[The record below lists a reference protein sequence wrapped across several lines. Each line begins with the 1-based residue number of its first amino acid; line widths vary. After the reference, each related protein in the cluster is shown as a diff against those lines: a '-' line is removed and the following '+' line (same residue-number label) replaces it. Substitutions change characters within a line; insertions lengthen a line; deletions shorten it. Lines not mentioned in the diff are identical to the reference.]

1 MSKYNML
8 VCQVG
13 SESFGGTWRQSLG
26 YINIAW
32 NKHFHKKKMCWLT
45 QRLRII
51 SFRWNQVSW
60 QHSILRGTSFSICI
74 EKEKYRQFVSSCR
87 WREKKMSGTCSLL
100 PPFGDPWPSCLLPSH
115 WFSIFLMELSNKF
128 WILLI
133 STHLK
138 LIKITLLFL
147 KYIYFLYCIC
157 IASVSFPWF
166 WWVVATVWLPCARF
180 SLRWLPLS
188 CSTGSQAR
196 WLQ

>member
-1 MSKYNML
+1 MSD
-8 VCQVG
+8 
-13 SESFGGTWRQSLG
+13 
-26 YINIAW
+26 
-32 NKHFHKKKMCWLT
+32 
-45 QRLRII
+45 
-51 SFRWNQVSW
+51 
-60 QHSILRGTSFSICI
+60 
-74 EKEKYRQFVSSCR
+74 
-87 WREKKMSGTCSLL
+87 TCSLL

-166 WWVVATVWLPCARF
+166 WWVVATVWLPCTRF

-196 WLQ
+196 WLQKFCCWKGDPFQGLKLGSCLTLGNELSEETHVLRKQEILLERAPGRRAGGSGNPEELPCRVACSLGFYGDEISFQMVFGRSF